1 MTSNATLS
9 LSRISKA
16 FASTRALQNLQLDI
30 HPGEVVALMGANGSG
45 KSTLVRILSGVYRAD
60 SGEMQ
65 LRGKPYQPDSPRAA
79 RDLGVIAVHQIIADI
94 GVPTLSVAENLC
106 LDRLCGG
113 GFPILT
119 GKRALKREAQRI
131 AQEIGL
137 EVDLDTPLGNLS
149 IAEQQL
155 VAIARGVAAK
165 PDLII
170 FDEPTASLSQDEAER
185 LFQVINRLR
194 DQNTAILYISHRIDD
209 LRRLA
214 DRVVVL
220 RDGRVIAEISRPI
233 DFKAA
238 ITAMISRELSLS
250 PANDDRKTSEVV
262 LSAKNLTL
270 KPGSASFDLSLRKG
284 EIVAIT
290 GPVGSGKALLAET
303 LAGIRRPYAGDIFVE
318 DKAWRPRSQAE
329 AIANG
334 IFFAGEDR
342 WRSSLFPLTVPFSN
356 IAGTLS
362 YPFLKRWFPWGGI
375 RRSREIE
382 AARDAIADFGIKCTG
397 PDAPLTSLSGG
408 NQQKIVLARW
418 HLEPAKLLLLVEPF
432 QAVDVGARDD
442 IIRLL
447 KERASDR
454 ATLVFV
460 SDHEEAIEIAD
471 RILFMNHHSLVA
483 SSEDQDMAELNHL
496 RAAQA

>member
-318 DKAWRPRSQAE
+318 DKACRLNAGAPQA
-329 AIANG
+329 
-334 IFFAGEDR
+334 
-342 WRSSLFPLTVPFSN
+342 FS
-356 IAGTLS
+356 
-362 YPFLKRWFPWGGI
+362 
-375 RRSREIE
+375 
-382 AARDAIADFGIKCTG
+382 
-397 PDAPLTSLSGG
+397 
-408 NQQKIVLARW
+408 
-418 HLEPAKLLLLVEPF
+418 EPAPT
-432 QAVDVGARDD
+432 APSPSSSCGSPSPRRD
-442 IIRLL
+442 
-447 KERASDR
+447 
-454 ATLVFV
+454 F
-460 SDHEEAIEIAD
+460 
-471 RILFMNHHSLVA
+471 
-483 SSEDQDMAELNHL
+483 
-496 RAAQA
+496 